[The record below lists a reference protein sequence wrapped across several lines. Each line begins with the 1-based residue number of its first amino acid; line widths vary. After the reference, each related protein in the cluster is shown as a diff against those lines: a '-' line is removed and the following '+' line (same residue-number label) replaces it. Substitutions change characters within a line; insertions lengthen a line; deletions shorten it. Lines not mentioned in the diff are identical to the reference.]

1 MKKYRLII
9 ILALLYCMN
18 GYAQRRQLS
27 DIQLSK
33 ADNIQSD
40 SINLSPNS
48 DFEKKVGLTPIDKSG
63 NATEV
68 RFYKLDELSG
78 TRNLKT
84 VAVKDSIWTA
94 VEYIEQNKPAKIK
107 KYKLKAEQGQLR
119 SLMRLLLNHNLAYLP
134 NQAELEPKM
143 KKYSDT
149 VRGKAEQKIIVSDG
163 ESYTVEFKIG
173 NTFRIYRFHN
183 PKTYSDFYDDVQE
196 LKDYV
201 AIVSLFEN
209 QLKRE

>member
-1 MKKYRLII
+1 MKKYRLILI
-9 ILALLYCMN
+9 FALFSCMN
-18 GYAQRRQLS
+18 GYAQRRQIP
-27 DIQLSK
+27 DIQLTK

-48 DFEKKVGLTPIDKSG
+48 DFEKKVGLKPIDETA

-68 RFYKLDELSG
+68 RFYKRNELSG
-78 TRNLKT
+78 TRNLKII
-84 VAVKDSIWTA
+84 AVKDSTWTA
-94 VEYIEQNKPAKIK
+94 VEYAEQNKPVKIK
-107 KYKLKAEQGQLR
+107 KYKLKAEQGQLQ
-119 SLMRLLLNHNLAYLP
+119 SFMRLLLNHNLAYLP
-134 NQAELEPKM
+134 NQDDLEPKM
-143 KKYSDT
+143 KKYTDT
-149 VRGKAEQKIIVSDG
+149 VRGRAEQKIIVSDG

-173 NTFRIYRFHN
+173 DNFRIYRFHN